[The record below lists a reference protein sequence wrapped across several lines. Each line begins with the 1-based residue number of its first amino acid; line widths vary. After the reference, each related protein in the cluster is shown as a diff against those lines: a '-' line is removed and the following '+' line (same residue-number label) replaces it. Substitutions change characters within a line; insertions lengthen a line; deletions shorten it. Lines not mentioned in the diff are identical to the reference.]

1 MNYKIVNIGAVF
13 SNKAIKALE
22 EQLNSMG
29 KEGYEFHS
37 VIQVERPA
45 GCLGGSPKITYL
57 AVFVRK

>member
-1 MNYKIVNIGAVF
+1 MTYKIVNIGAVF

-22 EQLNSMG
+22 EKLNSMG
-29 KEGYEFHS
+29 QEGYEFHS

-57 AVFVRK
+57 AVFVKK